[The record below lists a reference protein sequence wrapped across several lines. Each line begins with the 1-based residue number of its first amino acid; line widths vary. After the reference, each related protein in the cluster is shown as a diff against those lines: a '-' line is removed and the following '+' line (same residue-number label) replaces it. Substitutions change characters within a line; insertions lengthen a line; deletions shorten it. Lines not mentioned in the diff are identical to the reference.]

1 MATHRSCLEVLSH
14 FDYVFSLIPRLDPFK
29 RVVNGQCQYLPAAV
43 DALRFCPY
51 PDPPRRAIDLLSIGR
66 RSEQT
71 HRALLRNE
79 ERDKIFYVY
88 DTFSNLAAY
97 NLDEHRLL
105 LTNMAKRSRYFIA
118 NPGKIDTP
126 EERDE
131 ASEFGNRHFEGAAA
145 GALIIGQRPRNEQ
158 FDRTFHWRDA
168 LIDFPFGGE
177 NIAEVMREFDK
188 QPERQVAARRS
199 NMVETLLHHDW
210 AYRWEHVLKLAQIP
224 PTPQLLKRKEKL
236 KQLADLVSR
245 APIEP

>member
-1 MATHRSCLEVLSH
+1 
-14 FDYVFSLIPRLDPFK
+14 
-29 RVVNGQCQYLPAAV
+29 V

-71 HRALLRNE
+71 HRALLRNA
-79 ERDKIFYVY
+79 ERDRIFYVY

-105 LTNMAKRSRYFIA
+105 LTNLAKRSRYFIA

-145 GALIIGQRPRNEQ
+145 GALVIGERPRNKE
-158 FDRTFHWRDA
+158 FDRIFHWQDA

-177 NIAEVMREFDK
+177 NIAEVMRQLDK
-188 QPERQVAARRS
+188 QPERQVAARRN
-199 NMVETLLHHDW
+199 NMVEILLHHDW
-210 AYRWEHVLKLAQIP
+210 AYRWEYVLKLAQIP